1 MFNGRRTLDGSLGES
16 MPRKDYEVRLEKVLN
31 IHETIELQLAQA
43 RVDLTGLAD
52 QKDHQRLLLLEIEE
66 LLGVTKVLPR
76 RGSTMALPPPPPQ
89 SKKADT
95 ADKASQVDTVG
106 ESQSYVESIERRHYT
121 YMLEAFK
128 ALRFTADVY
137 APLEIKHPKRS
148 KHIDE
153 SDRISHAEEHI
164 RLKGT
169 LSELNS
175 SLSSLVLSLPKPSAT
190 FAQPFHRKQQRSFNP
205 RSSKINFFPPADG
218 FMLAQPDLDIA
229 IHLRLVTLDP
239 FIVTQTNS
247 FPRARSAALS
257 LLYDKIEHL
266 QWKVPEI
273 ADVRFNIKDIVPLG
287 LTQDDLHLRKYFRTK
302 QQPELDYA
310 ALFQQVC
317 AHVAVLQVIKK
328 YRFKLRAVFLSYNVE
343 GMQTLPELLTMS
355 FAGFVSMLKDMML
368 ITRDFEVLDAA
379 KVFYLAFVNSKQ
391 LPESAFSDEKSWLKA
406 LVMGS
411 AFKEHYQ
418 LRFPNFIEALVRLVW
433 LHPRFTRLTSVP
445 IYERIHLL
453 YKRDLKPNV
462 RLTQAYFYTPYLADP
477 FVTRAV
483 YIHEAELHS
492 LFEGYQT
499 SLSDVEKV
507 TDFVERHGK
516 MELGK
521 FYSLLSN
528 SGVLLDAEVQ
538 ARSQED
544 VDSELLTPQSA
555 SSHPLLYSPK
565 PLRTSAIR
573 FPSTLLEKAD
583 NQNLKII
590 ASRNIRFDASSSLSL
605 PFYRPLRAKF
615 AVDKLTVFNFFVSAM
630 KVRQLGRT
638 MTSCS

>member
-1 MFNGRRTLDGSLGES
+1 MFNGRRTLDGSEAQ
-16 MPRKDYEVRLEKVLN
+16 PKKDYEVRLERVLN
-31 IHETIELQLAQA
+31 THESMELQLAQA
-43 RVDLTGLAD
+43 KQDLAALAD
-52 QKDHQRLLLLEIEE
+52 QRDYQKVLLLEVEE
-66 LLGVTKVLPR
+66 MLGVVRVLPR
-76 RGSTMALPPPPPQ
+76 RASNIPLPLPV

-95 ADKASQVDTVG
+95 AEKASQVDTVG
-106 ESQSYVESIERRHYT
+106 ESQSYVESIERRHYN

-137 APLEIKHPKRS
+137 SPLEIKHPKRS
-148 KHIDE
+148 KHIVE
-153 SDRISHAEEHI
+153 SARISHSEEHI

-169 LSELNS
+169 ISELNS
-175 SLSSLVLSLPKPSAT
+175 SLSSLVISLPKPAASL
-190 FAQPFHRKQQRSFNP
+190 AQPFHRKQQRSFIP
-205 RSSKINFFPPADG
+205 RASKASFFPATEG
-218 FMLAQPDLDIA
+218 FLLAQPDLEIA
-229 IHLRLVTLDP
+229 LHLRLDTLDP

-247 FPRARSAALS
+247 FPRARNVALS
-257 LLYDKIEHL
+257 LLYDEIEYY
-266 QWKVPEI
+266 QWKVPEV

-287 LTQDDLHLRKYFRTK
+287 LTQDDLHLKKYFRTK

-310 ALFQQVC
+310 ALFQQVY
-317 AHVAVLQVIKK
+317 AHVAVLKVVKK
-328 YRFKLRAVFLSYNVE
+328 YRFKLRGMFLSYNVE
-343 GMQTLPELLTMS
+343 GMQTLPQLLTMS
-355 FAGFVSMLKDMML
+355 FAGFVSMLKDAML

-391 LPESAFSDEKSWLKA
+391 LPESALSDEKSWLKA

-418 LRFPNFIEALVRLVW
+418 LRFPNFIESLIRLVA
-433 LHPRFTRLTSVP
+433 LHPRFVRLASVP

-462 RLTQAYFYTPYLADP
+462 RLTQSYFYTPYLADP
-477 FVTRAV
+477 FVIRSI
-483 YIHEAELHS
+483 YIHETELHS

-516 MELGK
+516 LELGK

-538 ARSQED
+538 ARTQED
-544 VDSELLTPQSA
+544 VDKELLSPTP
-555 SSHPLLYSPK
+555 SSHTLLYSPGPPK
-565 PLRTSAIR
+565 TSAIR

-615 AVDKLTVFNFFVSAM
+615 TVDKLTVFNFFVSTM
-630 KVRQLGRT
+630 KVSPT
-638 MTSCS
+638 